1 MIDEFDL
8 VICACQRDLI
18 RHFGSSY
25 CYSDKFIIYPSHVIE
40 NFEIDIL
47 LSKTLK

>member
-18 RHFGSSY
+18 WHFGSSY
-25 CYSDKFIIYPSHVIE
+25 CYCDKFIIYPSHVIE